1 MRFPDVLGVGL
12 GQLAAL
18 SAGDACPV
26 SSRLASPLLRRRR
39 RRRREISTPNTGLS
53 QWTFEAS
60 SSVRHLDD
68 KGSIRQGC
76 VKMGITDIALLA
88 VTRPGELRSI
98 ISYKVWRD
106 PLNDI
111 KANPTESGWDREN
124 MRDCWTFLDLTSR
137 SFAAVIKE
145 LKGELSRVI
154 CIFYLALRALDTIE
168 DDMTIPHQKKVPLLV
183 DFYKKLDQPGWNF
196 TESGPDE
203 KDRQLLVE
211 FHKVIQEFQ
220 ILSPGYRTVIADIT
234 AKMGAG
240 MASYIEASSKTPL
253 SVATFEDWDLYCH
266 FVAGLVGEGLS
277 RLFAESGIERPW
289 LGEQLELS
297 NHMGLFLQKVNIIRD
312 YAEDSEQERFFWP
325 QECWA
330 AQGFTSQ
337 PEVAKGIV
345 EKSPGAKHY
354 KPEGVDGQRAMA
366 VLSSMLLDAMRHST
380 RALDYLTMLRE
391 QSVFNFCAIPQVM
404 AIATIELMVNN
415 PDVLRR
421 NVKIRK
427 SQAVQL
433 ILRAVNPRDVAYLFL
448 EYARRIHAKIPA
460 SDANYV
466 QWQIELSRINVW
478 CEHYYPSFVGGSA
491 EPSAAVDIRKAAL
504 ERYAAERHSLA
515 IDEARKRDIDIFGLA
530 KKQVAPGQKTIDPRR
545 ATMTEQQI
553 QAADKADRDDMIKFF
568 VIIMVAISFVMGLGA
583 LAAWYIAWYWTTP
596 EQTDPLTLLIR
607 SSWASAKGFGSE
619 VGRDPVGWTQNKVQL
634 LRSRFD
640 L

>member
-1 MRFPDVLGVGL
+1 
-12 GQLAAL
+12 
-18 SAGDACPV
+18 
-26 SSRLASPLLRRRR
+26 
-39 RRRREISTPNTGLS
+39 
-53 QWTFEAS
+53 
-60 SSVRHLDD
+60 
-68 KGSIRQGC
+68 
-76 VKMGITDIALLA
+76 MGITDVAFLA
-88 VTRPGELRSI
+88 VTHPGELRSL

-111 KANPTESGWDREN
+111 KANPAASGWDREN
-124 MRDCWTFLDLTSR
+124 MRECWGFLDLTSR

-145 LKGELSRVI
+145 LRGELSRVI

-168 DDMTIPHQKKVPLLV
+168 DDMTIPHEKKIALLT

-196 TESGPDE
+196 AENGPIE

-211 FHKVIQEFQ
+211 FHKVTEEFRS
-220 ILSPGYRTVIADIT
+220 LSQGYRIVIADIT

-240 MASYIEASSKTPL
+240 MASYIEASSKTTL

-277 RLFAESGIERPW
+277 RLFSESKIERPW

-325 QECWA
+325 RECWA
-330 AQGFTSQ
+330 AQGFQSQ
-337 PEVAKGIV
+337 PEIAKGIV
-345 EKSPGAKHY
+345 ETSPRSKRY
-354 KPEGVDGQRAMA
+354 RPEGIDGQRAMA

-380 RALDYLTMLRE
+380 RALDYLTMLRD

-404 AIATIELMVNN
+404 AIATIEAMVSN

-427 SQAVQL
+427 SQVVQL

-448 EYARRIHAKIPA
+448 QYARKIQAKISV
-460 SDANYV
+460 SDANHV
-466 QWQIELSRINVW
+466 QWQVELSRISTW
-478 CEHYYPSFVGGSA
+478 CEHYYPSFVGLGSDEGLA
-491 EPSAAVDIRKAAL
+491 NDMRKNAL
-504 ERYAAERHSLA
+504 KQYAAQRHSLA
-515 IDEARKRDIDIFGLA
+515 IAEARKRNVDIFDLS
-530 KKQVAPGQKTIDPRR
+530 KRVAPAGEKQLDLRR

-553 QAADKADRDDMIKFF
+553 ADADKADRDEMIKFF
-568 VIIMVAISFVMGLGA
+568 IIIMVAISVVMSLVA
-583 LAAWYIAWYWTTP
+583 LIAWYVAWYWVYS
-596 EQTDPLTLLIR
+596 EQTDPLTLFVQSL
-607 SSWASAKGFGSE
+607 WASTREIGTNI
-619 VGRDPVGWTQNKVQL
+619 GRDLFSWTQRHVQL
-634 LRSRFD
+634 LKNKFE